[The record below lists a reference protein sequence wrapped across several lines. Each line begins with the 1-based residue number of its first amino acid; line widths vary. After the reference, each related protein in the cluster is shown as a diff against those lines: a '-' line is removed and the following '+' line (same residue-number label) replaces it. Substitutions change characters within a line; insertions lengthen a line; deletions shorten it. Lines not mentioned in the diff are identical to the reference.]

1 MATANFN
8 GLRVLALESRRA
20 QEISKLISNSGGIP
34 FVVPSVRELPL
45 ESNTEAVEFVHKL
58 REGGFDVVIFM
69 TGVGVQLLTR
79 IAEGVYP
86 TSEFAALLGKTITVA
101 RGPKPV
107 AALRQIGA
115 VVNVTVPEPN
125 TWHDLLSELD
135 SRDGAIS
142 LRGKRVALQEYG
154 LSNPELVDA
163 LKQRGAEVTCVPV
176 YEWTLPEDTAPLR
189 ETVDAVINGDIDVV
203 LFTSSVQIRH
213 LFQIAESVGN
223 HDALR
228 HAMNRTVV
236 ASIGPLCSQEI
247 QKYGLSVDMEP
258 SHPKMGFLVMEA
270 AEKSGAF
277 LQQKRK

>member
-1 MATANFN
+1 MATASFN

-34 FVVPSVRELPL
+34 LVVPSVRELPL
-45 ESNTEAVEFVHKL
+45 DSNPEALEFVHKL
-58 REGGFDVVIFM
+58 REGDFDIVIFM

-79 IAEGVYP
+79 IAESVYP
-86 TSEFAALLGKTITVA
+86 VSEFAALLGRTITVA

-107 AALRQIGA
+107 AALRLIG
-115 VVNVTVPEPN
+115 VGTSITVPEPN

-135 SRDGAIS
+135 KRGREVQ

-154 LSNPELVDA
+154 VSNSELVDG
-163 LKQRGAEVTCVPV
+163 LRHRGAEVTCVPV

-189 ETVDAVINGDIDVV
+189 SAVDCVINGDIDVV

-213 LFQIAESVGN
+213 LIQVAERAGQK
-223 HDALR
+223 DALLLG
-228 HAMNRTVV
+228 MERTVV
-236 ASIGPLCSQEI
+236 ASIGPLCSEEI
-247 QKYGLSVDMEP
+247 QKHGLSVDMEP

-270 AEKSGAF
+270 AEKSGA
-277 LQQKRK
+277 LLEQKRK